1 MIFNCVVLFVGKL
14 LYKKIYEEFKVF
26 LYFRMEGKGK
36 YEFLIEIKYEGD
48 MKDGMFYGKGIL
60 FFFNGSKY
68 DVIWENGIVVEVN
81 DYVNFK
87 IVVMCKNIVVLIK
100 KICVYINI
108 CKVLDFFW
116 CIYRE
121 NIYLLMD

>member
-1 MIFNCVVLFVGKL
+1 MIFKCVVLFVGKL

-87 IVVMCKNIVVLIK
+87 IVVMWKNIVVLIK
-100 KICVYINI
+100 KICLY
-108 CKVLDFFW
+108 K
-116 CIYRE
+116 
-121 NIYLLMD
+121 YL